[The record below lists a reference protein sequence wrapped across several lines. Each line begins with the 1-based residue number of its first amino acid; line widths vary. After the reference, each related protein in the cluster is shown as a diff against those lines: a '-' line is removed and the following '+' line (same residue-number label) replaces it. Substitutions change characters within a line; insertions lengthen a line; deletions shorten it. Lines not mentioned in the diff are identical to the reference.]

1 MDFCAR
7 CGLQTQPGQPSCPR
21 CGMPLRVQ
29 PPAFPPQYRPPGPPG
44 RGGPPRDGQP
54 RWMAA
59 AAIVLVAV
67 AAGAVAALI
76 LVRSPAGHT
85 STSPA
90 STAAT
95 SPVQAATGEAVASQ
109 AGAGQGGAGQGGAG
123 QSTTGPVSEQTAA
136 QSLSRLLTQSIS
148 DRSAILS
155 AYHDVDTCGSGLVA
169 DAQTFQQA
177 ATSRQNLLSRLGA
190 LPGASA
196 LPSGLLQALE
206 GAWQAS
212 VAADQDYAAWARD
225 ESSRGCRVHDTAD
238 AHYRA
243 TSAPNHEATADK
255 TTFVSL
261 WNPIA
266 VRYGLPTY
274 RQDEL

>member
-1 MDFCAR
+1 MDICAR
-7 CGLQTQPGQPSCPR
+7 CGLQAQPGQPSCPR
-21 CGMPLRVQ
+21 CGMPLRG
-29 PPAFPPQYRPPGPPG
+29 PPPFPPQYGTPGPPG
-44 RGGPPRDGQP
+44 RGGPPRDGRRPERVSRDGQP

-67 AAGAVAALI
+67 AAGAVVALI

-95 SPVQAATGEAVASQ
+95 SPVQTATGEVAASQ
-109 AGAGQGGAGQGGAG
+109 PGASQPA
-123 QSTTGPVSEQTAA
+123 TGTASEQTAA

-190 LPGASA
+190 LPG
-196 LPSGLLQALE
+196 
-206 GAWQAS
+206 
-212 VAADQDYAAWARD
+212 
-225 ESSRGCRVHDTAD
+225 
-238 AHYRA
+238 
-243 TSAPNHEATADK
+243 
-255 TTFVSL
+255 
-261 WNPIA
+261 
-266 VRYGLPTY
+266 
-274 RQDEL
+274 

>member
-1 MDFCAR
+1 MDICAR
-7 CGLQTQPGQPSCPR
+7 CGLQTQPGQPFCPR
-21 CGMPLRVQ
+21 CGMPFRGQ
-29 PPAFPPQYRPPGPPG
+29 PPAVPPQYRPPGPPG
-44 RGGPPRDGQP
+44 RAGQPRDGQP

-67 AAGAVAALI
+67 AAGAVVALI

-85 STSPA
+85 SSPA
-90 STAAT
+90 SPAAT
-95 SPVQAATGEAVASQ
+95 SPVQTATGEVAASQ
-109 AGAGQGGAGQGGAG
+109 AGAGQTGSS

-136 QSLSRLLTQSIS
+136 QNLSRLLTQSIS

-177 ATSRQNLLSRLGA
+177 ATSRQNLLSRLGV

-196 LPSGLLQALE
+196 LPSGLLQALN

-225 ESSRGCRVHDTAD
+225 ESSRGCQAHDTAD
-238 AHYRA
+238 AHYQA
-243 TSAPNHEATADK
+243 TSTSNHEATTDK

>member
-1 MDFCAR
+1 
-7 CGLQTQPGQPSCPR
+7 
-21 CGMPLRVQ
+21 
-29 PPAFPPQYRPPGPPG
+29 
-44 RGGPPRDGQP
+44 
-54 RWMAA
+54 MAA

-67 AAGAVAALI
+67 AAGAVVALI

-95 SPVQAATGEAVASQ
+95 SPAQTATGEVAASQ
-109 AGAGQGGAGQGGAG
+109 AGASQAGASQPA
-123 QSTTGPVSEQTAA
+123 TGTASEQAAA
-136 QSLSRLLTQSIS
+136 QNLSQLLTQSIS

-196 LPSGLLQALE
+196 LPSGLIQALH

-212 VAADQDYAAWARD
+212 VTADQDYAAWARD
-225 ESSRGCRVHDTAD
+225 ESARGCRAHDTAD
-238 AHYRA
+238 AHYQA
-243 TSAPNHEATADK
+243 TSTPNHEATTGK
-255 TTFVSL
+255 TTFVGL

-266 VRYGLPTY
+266 ARYGLPTY

>member
-1 MDFCAR
+1 M
-7 CGLQTQPGQPSCPR
+7 
-21 CGMPLRVQ
+21 VI
-29 PPAFPPQYRPPGPPG
+29 
-44 RGGPPRDGQP
+44 
-54 RWMAA
+54 
-59 AAIVLVAV
+59 AAIVLSAV
-67 AAGAVAALI
+67 AAGAVVALI
-76 LVRSPAGHT
+76 LVRSPGPHSVT
-85 STSPA
+85 GSTAPA
-90 STAAT
+90 SAA
-95 SPVQAATGEAVASQ
+95 SPVQAATGNAVASQ
-109 AGAGQGGAGQGGAG
+109 TSGGQTSGGQP
-123 QSTTGPVSEQTAA
+123 TTGPASEQAAA

-155 AYHDVDTCGSGLVA
+155 AYNDVDTCGPRLA
-169 DAQTFQQA
+169 QDAQTFQQA
-177 ATSRQNLLSRLGA
+177 ATSRQNLLTRLGT

-196 LPSGLLQALE
+196 LPSRLLQSLT

-238 AHYRA
+238 AHYQA
-243 TSAPNHEATADK
+243 TSAPNHEATTDK

>member
-7 CGLQTQPGQPSCPR
+7 CGLQAQPGQPACPR
-21 CGMPLRVQ
+21 CGMPLRGQ
-29 PPAFPPQYRPPGPPG
+29 PPFPPQYRPPGPPAPPG

-76 LVRSPAGHT
+76 LIRSPAGHT

-90 STAAT
+90 STAAA
-95 SPVQAATGEAVASQ
+95 SPAQTATGEVAASQ
-109 AGAGQGGAGQGGAG
+109 EGAGQTGSGQ
-123 QSTTGPVSEQTAA
+123 PVSEQTAA

-196 LPSGLLQALE
+196 LPPGLIQALH

-212 VAADQDYAAWARD
+212 VTADQDYAAWARD
-225 ESSRGCRVHDTAD
+225 ESARGCRAHDTAD
-238 AHYRA
+238 AHYQA
-243 TSAPNHEATADK
+243 TSTPNHEATTDK
-255 TTFVSL
+255 TTFVGL